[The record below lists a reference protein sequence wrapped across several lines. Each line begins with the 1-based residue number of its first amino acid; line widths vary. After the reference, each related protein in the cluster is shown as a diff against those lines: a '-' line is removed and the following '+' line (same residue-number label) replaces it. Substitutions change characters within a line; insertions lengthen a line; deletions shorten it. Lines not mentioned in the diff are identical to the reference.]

1 MKPHSQNQKK
11 KMKDNILQAIEMF
24 AFAMKRYGDITMA
37 IEMAGDMLDTEEELD
52 EFTKIIETYKRIR

>member
-1 MKPHSQNQKK
+1 
-11 KMKDNILQAIEMF
+11 MKDNMISAIEMF

-37 IEMAGDMLDTEEELD
+37 IEIARFILDTEEELD

>member
-24 AFAMKRYGDITMA
+24 ILAMKRYGDITMA
-37 IEMAGDMLDTEEELD
+37 IEMARFMLDTEEELD

>member
-1 MKPHSQNQKK
+1 
-11 KMKDNILQAIEMF
+11 MKDNMVSAIEMF

-37 IEMAGDMLDTEEELD
+37 IEMARFMLDTEEELD